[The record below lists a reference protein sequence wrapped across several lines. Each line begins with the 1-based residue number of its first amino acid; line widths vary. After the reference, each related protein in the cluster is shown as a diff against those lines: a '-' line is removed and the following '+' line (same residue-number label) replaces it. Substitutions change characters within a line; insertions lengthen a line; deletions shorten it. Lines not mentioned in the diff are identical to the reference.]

1 MNLGQVKLE
10 HAVIFIK
17 RFYRS
22 FLNSLNLLQL
32 EQNEQKKRFF
42 ASKIGEIR
50 SFRSYV
56 HPSVFSPVCLSILLE
71 LDHLL
76 FLNERRVFEKTAL
89 SPKWGNWAK
98 NKFFLNLLKNLF
110 IYIFLI
116 CSIMK
121 VLSIFCVST
130 QIPYFDCISKRNV
143 LNKLIF

>member
-17 RFYRS
+17 CFYRS
-22 FLNSLNLLQL
+22 FLNSLNL
-32 EQNEQKKRFF
+32 

-56 HPSVFSPVCLSILLE
+56 HPSVFSPVCLSILSE

-76 FLNERRVFEKTAL
+76 FLNERWIFEKTVL
-89 SPKWGNWAK
+89 SPKYGNWAK